1 MYITLRNYNM
11 QSRSSCINDR
21 CMCGCCKVMPTQ
33 RESICC
39 KETEQLKCLVE
50 DPCLEVQ
57 PTCIT
62 QHADFNHVCLC
73 RTVLAVSLYAHL
85 HRYEGVEV
93 PDDEKKFVSTFYWLC
108 LS

>member
-1 MYITLRNYNM
+1 
-11 QSRSSCINDR
+11 
-21 CMCGCCKVMPTQ
+21 MPIQ

-39 KETEQLKCLVE
+39 HEMEQMKRLVE

-73 RTVLAVSLYAHL
+73 RNVLTVSLYVYL
-85 HRYEGVEV
+85 HCYEDVEV
-93 PDDEKKFVSTFYWLC
+93 PDDENRFVSMFYWLC